1 MSNRFAYL
9 LVVRFK
15 NIKCKYLNHF
25 ISGSKCREIRGASY
39 DNGRIYE
46 AKELVMTLTDV
57 DFYFIL
63 DTHKCDY
70 IIEEIYF
77 AKYGFLPIQYINFVL
92 DKYEN
97 KTKYKDD
104 DTKKLQYQKEKNKF
118 NGIYGMTVTNT
129 IRDEVEYK
137 DELGEWFETELSNDD
152 IIEKLDVEEKKS
164 FLSFSW
170 RCLVYRV
177 GA

>member
-1 MSNRFAYL
+1 MSKFRRCNIKKREDMSNRFAYL

-46 AKELVMTLTDV
+46 AKELVMTLTDI

-118 NGIYGMTVTNT
+118 NRN
-129 IRDEVEYK
+129 
-137 DELGEWFETELSNDD
+137 LWNDGHQHNQ
-152 IIEKLDVEEKKS
+152 
-164 FLSFSW
+164 
-170 RCLVYRV
+170 R
-177 GA
+177 